1 MFCMLQFDVRGE
13 KMRNWDTEYGL
24 ITKIIQSE
32 FETDFLYNKVTN
44 TLSNEHEIIPTRFAA
59 LDPYKT
65 YNTAQVSRI
74 LRIKS
79 NQLRYLINKY
89 GEYIQ
94 IIKNRAKYVIS
105 FKALYRIYLVNLC
118 LTKRLTSVAE
128 FNNIMT
134 SHVSYSDYIDMKL
147 TTYTDKF
154 VELNYKTNQLN
165 ENETQFYVLFMQI
178 SEITTE
184 LIKEI
189 TKYNMTLTSPFLSVD
204 SRERN
209 ELVNKKQDYEVLFNK
224 LSVLYKNL

>member
-1 MFCMLQFDVRGE
+1 
-13 KMRNWDTEYGL
+13 MRNWNTEYGL
-24 ITKIIQSE
+24 IKKIIQSE
-32 FETDFLYNKVTN
+32 FETDLLYTKVIT
-44 TLSNEHEIIPTRFAA
+44 TLSNEHEIIPIKFAA

-94 IIKNRAKYVIS
+94 LIKKRAKYSIS

-118 LTKRLTSVAE
+118 LTKKLISLAE
-128 FNNIMT
+128 FSSIMT

-147 TTYTDKF
+147 TSYTDKF
-154 VELNYKTNQLN
+154 VELNYKTSQLN
-165 ENETQFYVLFMQI
+165 ENESQFYVLFLQI

-204 SRERN
+204 NRERN
-209 ELVNKKQDYEVLFNK
+209 ELVNKKRDHEVLFNK
-224 LSVLYKNL
+224 LSVLYKTL

>member
-1 MFCMLQFDVRGE
+1 MLQSDLRGE
-13 KMRNWDTEYGL
+13 KMRNWKTEYGL
-24 ITKIIQSE
+24 ITRIIQSE
-32 FETDFLYNKVTN
+32 FETDFLYTKVIN
-44 TLSNEHEIIPTRFAA
+44 TLNNEYEIIPLQFAA

-65 YNTAQVSRI
+65 YNTSQVSRI

-94 IIKNRAKYVIS
+94 LIKKRAKYVIS

-118 LTKRLTSVAE
+118 LTKKLFNLAE
-128 FNNIMT
+128 FNSIMT
-134 SHVSYSDYIDMKL
+134 SHVSYRDYIDMKL
-147 TTYTDKF
+147 TSYTDKF
-154 VELNYKTNQLN
+154 VELNYKTSQLN
-165 ENETQFYVLFMQI
+165 ENESQFYVLFLQI

-204 SRERN
+204 NKGRN
-209 ELVNKKQDYEVLFNK
+209 ELVNKKQDHEVLFNK
-224 LSVLYKNL
+224 LSVLYKTI

>member
-1 MFCMLQFDVRGE
+1 MLQFDLRGE
-13 KMRNWDTEYGL
+13 KMRNWNTEYGL

-44 TLSNEHEIIPTRFAA
+44 TLSNEHEIIPPRFAA

-65 YNTAQVSRI
+65 YNTTQVSRI

-94 IIKNRAKYVIS
+94 LIKNRAKYVIS
-105 FKALYRIYLVNLC
+105 FKAVYRIYLVNLC

-128 FNNIMT
+128 FNDIMT

-147 TTYTDKF
+147 TSYTDKF
-154 VELNYKTNQLN
+154 VELNFKENEMN
-165 ENETQFYVLFMQI
+165 ENESQFYVLFLQI
-178 SEITTE
+178 SEITSE

-189 TKYNMTLTSPFLSVD
+189 TTYNMTLRSPFLSVD
-204 SRERN
+204 NQQKN
-209 ELVNKKQDYEVLFNK
+209 ELLKKKRDHKDLFNK
-224 LSVLYKNL
+224 LSVLYKTI

>member
-1 MFCMLQFDVRGE
+1 MLQSDLRGE
-13 KMRNWDTEYGL
+13 KMRNWNTEYGL

-32 FETDFLYNKVTN
+32 FEADFLYNKVTN
-44 TLSNEHEIIPTRFAA
+44 TLNNEYEIIPLRFAV
-59 LDPYKT
+59 LDPYKI
-65 YNTAQVSRI
+65 YNTSQVSRI

-94 IIKNRAKYVIS
+94 LIKKRAKYSIS

-118 LTKRLTSVAE
+118 LTKKLISLAE
-128 FNNIMT
+128 FSSIMT

-147 TTYTDKF
+147 TSYTDKF
-154 VELNYKTNQLN
+154 VELNYKTSQLN
-165 ENETQFYVLFMQI
+165 ENESQFYVLFLQI

-189 TKYNMTLTSPFLSVD
+189 TTYNMTLTSPFLSVD
-204 SRERN
+204 NRERN
-209 ELVNKKQDYEVLFNK
+209 ELVNKKRDHEVLFNK
-224 LSVLYKNL
+224 LSVLYKTI

>member
-1 MFCMLQFDVRGE
+1 MLQSDLRGE
-13 KMRNWDTEYGL
+13 KMRNWNTEYGL
-24 ITKIIQSE
+24 IKKIIQSE
-32 FETDFLYNKVTN
+32 FETDLLYTKVIT
-44 TLSNEHEIIPTRFAA
+44 TLSNEHEIIPIKFAA

-94 IIKNRAKYVIS
+94 LIKKRAKYSIS
-105 FKALYRIYLVNLC
+105 FKSLYRIYLVNLC
-118 LTKRLTSVAE
+118 LTKKLISLAE
-128 FNNIMT
+128 FSSIMT

-147 TTYTDKF
+147 TSYTDKF
-154 VELNYKTNQLN
+154 VELNYKTSQLN
-165 ENETQFYVLFMQI
+165 ENESQFYVLFLQI

-204 SRERN
+204 NRERN
-209 ELVNKKQDYEVLFNK
+209 ELVNKKRDHEVLFNK
-224 LSVLYKNL
+224 LSVLYKTL

>member
-1 MFCMLQFDVRGE
+1 MLQSDLRGE
-13 KMRNWDTEYGL
+13 KMRNWNTEYGL

-44 TLSNEHEIIPTRFAA
+44 TLSNENEIIPTRFAA

-94 IIKNRAKYVIS
+94 LIKKRAKYVIS

-118 LTKRLTSVAE
+118 LTKKLISVAE
-128 FNNIMT
+128 FNSSMT

-147 TTYTDKF
+147 TSYTDKF

-165 ENETQFYVLFMQI
+165 ENESQFYVLFMQI

-204 SRERN
+204 NRERN
-209 ELVNKKQDYEVLFNK
+209 ELINKKQNHEVLFNK
-224 LSVLYKNL
+224 LSVLYKTL

>member
-1 MFCMLQFDVRGE
+1 
-13 KMRNWDTEYGL
+13 MRNWNTEYGL

-44 TLSNEHEIIPTRFAA
+44 TLNNEYEIIPLQFAA

-65 YNTAQVSRI
+65 YNTSQVSRI

-94 IIKNRAKYVIS
+94 LIKKRAKYVIS

-118 LTKRLTSVAE
+118 LTKKLFNLAE
-128 FNNIMT
+128 FNSIMT
-134 SHVSYSDYIDMKL
+134 SHVSYRDYIDMKL
-147 TTYTDKF
+147 TSYTDKF
-154 VELNYKTNQLN
+154 VELNYKTSQLN
-165 ENETQFYVLFMQI
+165 ENESQFYVLFLQI

-204 SRERN
+204 NKGRN
-209 ELVNKKQDYEVLFNK
+209 ELVNKKQDHEVLFNK
-224 LSVLYKNL
+224 LSVLYKTI

>member
-1 MFCMLQFDVRGE
+1 MLQFDLRGE
-13 KMRNWDTEYGL
+13 KMRNWNIEYGL

-32 FETDFLYNKVTN
+32 FETDFLYTQVIN
-44 TLSNEHEIIPTRFAA
+44 TLSNEHEIIPIKFAA

-65 YNTAQVSRI
+65 YNMAQVSRI

-94 IIKNRAKYVIS
+94 LIKKRAKYAIS

-118 LTKRLTSVAE
+118 LTKKLISLGV
-128 FNNIMT
+128 FNKIMT
-134 SHVSYSDYIDMKL
+134 THVSYSDYIDMKL
-147 TTYTDKF
+147 TSYTDKF
-154 VELNYKTNQLN
+154 VELNYKTSQLN
-165 ENETQFYVLFMQI
+165 ENESEFYVLFLQI

-189 TKYNMTLTSPFLSVD
+189 AEYNMTLTSPFHSVD
-204 SRERN
+204 NRERN
-209 ELVNKKQDYEVLFNK
+209 KLVNKKRDHEVLFNK
-224 LSVLYKNL
+224 LSIVYKNL

>member
-1 MFCMLQFDVRGE
+1 MLQFDLRGE
-13 KMRNWDTEYGL
+13 KMRNWNTEYGL

-44 TLSNEHEIIPTRFAA
+44 TLSNEHEIIPPRFAA

-65 YNTAQVSRI
+65 YNTTQVSRI

-94 IIKNRAKYVIS
+94 LIKNRAKYVIS
-105 FKALYRIYLVNLC
+105 FKAVYRIYLVNLC

-128 FNNIMT
+128 FNDIMT

-147 TTYTDKF
+147 TSYTDKF
-154 VELNYKTNQLN
+154 VELNFKENEMN
-165 ENETQFYVLFMQI
+165 ENESQFYVLFLQI
-178 SEITTE
+178 SEITSE

-189 TKYNMTLTSPFLSVD
+189 TTYNMTLTSPFLSVD
-204 SRERN
+204 NQQKN
-209 ELVNKKQDYEVLFNK
+209 ELLKKKRDHKDLFNK
-224 LSVLYKNL
+224 LSVLYKTI

>member
-1 MFCMLQFDVRGE
+1 MLQSDLRGE
-13 KMRNWDTEYGL
+13 KMRNWNTEYGL
-24 ITKIIQSE
+24 ITRIIQSE
-32 FETDFLYNKVTN
+32 FETDFLYTKVIN
-44 TLSNEHEIIPTRFAA
+44 ALNNEYEIIPLQFAA

-65 YNTAQVSRI
+65 YNTSQVSRI

-94 IIKNRAKYVIS
+94 LIKKRAKYVIS

-118 LTKRLTSVAE
+118 LTKKLFNLAE
-128 FNNIMT
+128 FNSIMT
-134 SHVSYSDYIDMKL
+134 LHVSYRDYIDMKL
-147 TTYTDKF
+147 TSYTDKF
-154 VELNYKTNQLN
+154 VELNYKTSQLN
-165 ENETQFYVLFMQI
+165 ENESQFYVLFLQI

-204 SRERN
+204 NKGRN
-209 ELVNKKQDYEVLFNK
+209 ELVNKKQDHEVLFNK
-224 LSVLYKNL
+224 LSVLYKTI

>member
-1 MFCMLQFDVRGE
+1 MLQSDLRGE
-13 KMRNWDTEYGL
+13 KMRNWNTEYGL
-24 ITKIIQSE
+24 ITRIIQSE
-32 FETDFLYNKVTN
+32 FETDFLYTKVIN
-44 TLSNEHEIIPTRFAA
+44 TLYNEYEIIPLQFAA

-65 YNTAQVSRI
+65 YNTSQVSRI

-94 IIKNRAKYVIS
+94 LIKKRAKYVIS

-118 LTKRLTSVAE
+118 LTKKLFNLAE
-128 FNNIMT
+128 FNSIMT
-134 SHVSYSDYIDMKL
+134 SHVSYRDYIDMKL
-147 TTYTDKF
+147 TSYTDKF
-154 VELNYKTNQLN
+154 VELNYKTSQLN
-165 ENETQFYVLFMQI
+165 ENESQFYVLFLQI

-204 SRERN
+204 NKGRN
-209 ELVNKKQDYEVLFNK
+209 ELVNKKQDHEVLFNK
-224 LSVLYKNL
+224 LSVLYKTI

>member
-1 MFCMLQFDVRGE
+1 MLQSDLRGE
-13 KMRNWDTEYGL
+13 KMRNWNTEYGL
-24 ITKIIQSE
+24 IKKIIKSE
-32 FETDFLYNKVTN
+32 FETDFLYTKVIN
-44 TLSNEHEIIPTRFAA
+44 TLSNEHEIIPIKFAA

-94 IIKNRAKYVIS
+94 LIKKRAKYSIS

-118 LTKRLTSVAE
+118 LTKKLISLAE
-128 FNNIMT
+128 FSSIMT

-147 TTYTDKF
+147 TSYTDKF
-154 VELNYKTNQLN
+154 VELNYKTSQLN
-165 ENETQFYVLFMQI
+165 ENESQFYVLFLQI

-189 TKYNMTLTSPFLSVD
+189 NKYNMTLTSPFLSVD
-204 SRERN
+204 NRERN
-209 ELVNKKQDYEVLFNK
+209 ELVNKKRDHEVLFNK
-224 LSVLYKNL
+224 LSVLYKTL

>member
-1 MFCMLQFDVRGE
+1 MLQSDLRGE
-13 KMRNWDTEYGL
+13 KMRNWNTEYGL
-24 ITKIIQSE
+24 ITRIIQSE
-32 FETDFLYNKVTN
+32 FETDFLYTKVIN
-44 TLSNEHEIIPTRFAA
+44 TLNNEYEIIPLQFAA

-65 YNTAQVSRI
+65 YNTSQVSRI

-94 IIKNRAKYVIS
+94 LIKKRAKYVIS

-118 LTKRLTSVAE
+118 LTKKVFNLAE
-128 FNNIMT
+128 FNSIMT
-134 SHVSYSDYIDMKL
+134 SHVSYRDYIDMKL
-147 TTYTDKF
+147 TSYTDKF
-154 VELNYKTNQLN
+154 VELNYKTSQLN
-165 ENETQFYVLFMQI
+165 ENESQFYVLFLQI

-204 SRERN
+204 NKGRN
-209 ELVNKKQDYEVLFNK
+209 ELVNKKQDHEVLFNK
-224 LSVLYKNL
+224 LSVLYKTI

>member
-1 MFCMLQFDVRGE
+1 MLQSDLRGE
-13 KMRNWDTEYGL
+13 KMRNWNTEYGL
-24 ITKIIQSE
+24 IKKIIKSE
-32 FETDFLYNKVTN
+32 FETDFLYTKVIN
-44 TLSNEHEIIPTRFAA
+44 TLSNEHEIIPIKFAA

-94 IIKNRAKYVIS
+94 LIKKRAKYSIS

-118 LTKRLTSVAE
+118 LTKKLISLAE
-128 FNNIMT
+128 FSSIMT

-147 TTYTDKF
+147 TSYTDKF
-154 VELNYKTNQLN
+154 VELNYKTSQLN
-165 ENETQFYVLFMQI
+165 ENESQFYVLFLQI

-189 TKYNMTLTSPFLSVD
+189 NKYNMTLTAPFLSVD
-204 SRERN
+204 NRERN
-209 ELVNKKQDYEVLFNK
+209 ELVNKKRDHEVLFNK
-224 LSVLYKNL
+224 LSVLYKTL

>member
-1 MFCMLQFDVRGE
+1 MLQSVLRGE
-13 KMRNWDTEYGL
+13 KMRNWNTEYGL

-44 TLSNEHEIIPTRFAA
+44 TLSNEHEIIPIKFAA

-94 IIKNRAKYVIS
+94 LKKKRAKYVIS

-118 LTKRLTSVAE
+118 LTKKLISVAE
-128 FNNIMT
+128 FNSIMT

-147 TTYTDKF
+147 TSYTDKF

-165 ENETQFYVLFMQI
+165 ENESQFYVLFMQI

-184 LIKEI
+184 LIKKEI

-204 SRERN
+204 NRERN

-224 LSVLYKNL
+224 LSILYKTL

>member
-1 MFCMLQFDVRGE
+1 
-13 KMRNWDTEYGL
+13 MRNWNTEYGL

-32 FETDFLYNKVTN
+32 FETDFLYTKVIN
-44 TLSNEHEIIPTRFAA
+44 TLSIEHEIIPIKFAA
-59 LDPYKT
+59 LDPYRT
-65 YNTAQVSRI
+65 YTTAQVSRI

-94 IIKNRAKYVIS
+94 LIKKRTKYAIS

-118 LTKRLTSVAE
+118 LTKKLVNLAE

-134 SHVSYSDYIDMKL
+134 LHVSYSDYIDMKL
-147 TTYTDKF
+147 TSYTDKF
-154 VELNYKTNQLN
+154 VELNYKTSQLN
-165 ENETQFYVLFMQI
+165 ENESEFYALFLQI

-189 TKYNMTLTSPFLSVD
+189 AEYNMTLTSPFLSVD
-204 SRERN
+204 NRERN
-209 ELVNKKQDYEVLFNK
+209 KLVNKKQDHEVLFNK
-224 LSVLYKNL
+224 LSILYKNL

>member
-1 MFCMLQFDVRGE
+1 MLQSDLRGE
-13 KMRNWDTEYGL
+13 KMRNWNTEYEL

-32 FETDFLYNKVTN
+32 FETDFLYTKVAN
-44 TLSNEHEIIPTRFAA
+44 ALHNEYEIIPLQFAA

-65 YNTAQVSRI
+65 YNTSEVSRI

-94 IIKNRAKYVIS
+94 LIKKRTRYVIS
-105 FKALYRIYLVNLC
+105 FKAVYKIYLVHLC
-118 LTKRLTSVAE
+118 LTKKLISLSE
-128 FNNIMT
+128 FNRLMT
-134 SHVSYSDYIDMKL
+134 LHVSYSDYIDMKL
-147 TTYTDKF
+147 TSYTEKF
-154 VELNYKTNQLN
+154 VELNFKENQMN
-165 ENETQFYVLFMQI
+165 ENESQFYVLFLQI

-204 SRERN
+204 NQQKN
-209 ELVNKKQDYEVLFNK
+209 ELLKKKRDHKNMFNK
-224 LSVLYKNL
+224 LSVLYKTL

>member
-1 MFCMLQFDVRGE
+1 MLQSDLRGE
-13 KMRNWDTEYGL
+13 KMRNWNIEYGL
-24 ITKIIQSE
+24 ITRIIQSE
-32 FETDFLYNKVTN
+32 FETDFLYTKVIN
-44 TLSNEHEIIPTRFAA
+44 TLNNEYEIIPLQFAA

-65 YNTAQVSRI
+65 YNTSQVSRI

-94 IIKNRAKYVIS
+94 LIKKRAKYVIS

-118 LTKRLTSVAE
+118 LTKKLFNLAE
-128 FNNIMT
+128 FNSIMT
-134 SHVSYSDYIDMKL
+134 SHVSYRDYIDMKL
-147 TTYTDKF
+147 ISYTDKF
-154 VELNYKTNQLN
+154 VELNYKTSQLN
-165 ENETQFYVLFMQI
+165 ENESQFYVLFLQI

-204 SRERN
+204 NKGRN
-209 ELVNKKQDYEVLFNK
+209 ELVNKKQDHEVLFNK
-224 LSVLYKNL
+224 LSVLYKTI

>member
-1 MFCMLQFDVRGE
+1 MLQSDLRGE
-13 KMRNWDTEYGL
+13 KMRNWNTEYGL
-24 ITKIIQSE
+24 IKKIIKSE
-32 FETDFLYNKVTN
+32 FETDFLYTKVIN
-44 TLSNEHEIIPTRFAA
+44 TLSNEHEIIPIKFAA
-59 LDPYKT
+59 LNPYKT

-94 IIKNRAKYVIS
+94 LIKKRAKYSIS

-118 LTKRLTSVAE
+118 LTKKLISLAE
-128 FNNIMT
+128 FSSIMT

-147 TTYTDKF
+147 TSYTDKF
-154 VELNYKTNQLN
+154 VELNYKTSQLN
-165 ENETQFYVLFMQI
+165 ENESQFYVLFLQI

-189 TKYNMTLTSPFLSVD
+189 TKYNMTLTSLFLSVNN
-204 SRERN
+204 REKN
-209 ELVNKKQDYEVLFNK
+209 ELVNKKRDHEVLFNK
-224 LSVLYKNL
+224 LSVLYKTL

>member
-1 MFCMLQFDVRGE
+1 MLQSDLRGE
-13 KMRNWDTEYGL
+13 KMRNWNTEYGL
-24 ITKIIQSE
+24 IKKIIQSE
-32 FETDFLYNKVTN
+32 FETDLLYTKVIT
-44 TLSNEHEIIPTRFAA
+44 TLSNEHEIIPIKFAA

-94 IIKNRAKYVIS
+94 LIKKRAKYSIS
-105 FKALYRIYLVNLC
+105 FKSLYRIYLVNLC
-118 LTKRLTSVAE
+118 LTKKLISLAE
-128 FNNIMT
+128 FSSIMT

-147 TTYTDKF
+147 TSYTDKF
-154 VELNYKTNQLN
+154 VELNYKTSQLN
-165 ENETQFYVLFMQI
+165 ENESQFYVLFLQI

-204 SRERN
+204 NRERN
-209 ELVNKKQDYEVLFNK
+209 ELVNKKRDHEVLFNK
-224 LSVLYKNL
+224 LS